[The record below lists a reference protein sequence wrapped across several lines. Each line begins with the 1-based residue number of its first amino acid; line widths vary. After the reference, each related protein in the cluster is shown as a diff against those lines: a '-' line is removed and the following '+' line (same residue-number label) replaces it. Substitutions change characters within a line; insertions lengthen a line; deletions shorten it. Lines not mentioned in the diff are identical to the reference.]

1 MALVS
6 LAQNRL
12 EPGESHTDPHFPLVC
27 MTPGQVP
34 VVNHIHLDSPV
45 VLDMRTQL
53 VLEVSHIHPHAL
65 QGPGVTHT
73 HHCSQVL
80 DSLVPACYSLAWAQ
94 ACDS

>member
-1 MALVS
+1 
-6 LAQNRL
+6 
-12 EPGESHTDPHFPLVC
+12 

-45 VLDMRTQL
+45 VLDMRPQL

-80 DSLVPACYSLAWAQ
+80 DSLVQACYSLAWAQ
-94 ACDS
+94 ACDSWAWAYDMRAFSSLALACILGHHS